1 MLLLLIVAGSMM
13 MLMVWRVAWSWGS
26 RLWTVAAPRWW
37 RPPPPEVSSWPRSR
51 ILPVFRRRI
60 RLFEWEECHHRTLAV
75 VGAILIPLQY
85 GTTTGTRPN
94 PAGPSPT
101 TTTKMGVFECLP
113 SGKAWWHSIRQKKS
127 ALRQSHHPSLFLR
140 IITVPRGFWRMSSIV
155 ACRKL
160 LMMMM
165 ACIPWIPTTW
175 IPSSIPYRADRRVRF
190 RYNLV

>member
-1 MLLLLIVAGSMM
+1 MSRSNRQNTIGYNSLPNDINLLLITKPR
-13 MLMVWRVAWSWGS
+13 LFSW
-26 RLWTVAAPRWW
+26 V
-37 RPPPPEVSSWPRSR
+37 RPASWPHNDDDDRRLRRSRRGHAR

-113 SGKAWWHSIRQKKS
+113 IGKAWWHSIRQKN
-127 ALRQSHHPSLFLR
+127 LRYVNPITHPYFC
-140 IITVPRGFWRMSSIV
+140 G
-155 ACRKL
+155 L
-160 LMMMM
+160 LP
-165 ACIPWIPTTW
+165 CQE
-175 IPSSIPYRADRRVRF
+175 VF
-190 RYNLV
+190 EE